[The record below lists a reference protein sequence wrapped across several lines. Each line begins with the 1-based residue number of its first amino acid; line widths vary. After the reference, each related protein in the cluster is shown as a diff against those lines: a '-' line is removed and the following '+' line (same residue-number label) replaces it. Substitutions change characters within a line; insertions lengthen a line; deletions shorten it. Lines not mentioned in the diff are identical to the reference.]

1 METASIAAGLS
12 ARLSALSEL
21 AALPGSASPRELLA
35 MRKDPLAFLHRRFAA
50 HGPVFK
56 SNLVVPC
63 VFVVGEA
70 WNRSVLVTRRA
81 EFGFGKGYARTA
93 VRHVFED
100 SIMLQDGADHA
111 RTRAALLPAVSR
123 LSVRE
128 SVATMRTLWAAQLA
142 RAAARGSADAYQ
154 LAEGGTFD
162 VAARILLGL
171 EIGRQSEAFRGE
183 FEKLIGGM
191 LALVPVPFP
200 FGRLAAALAARKA
213 LFRMLTPHVERMR
226 SGGGAGLAT
235 QLLEVR
241 DERGLGLSSEEIVG
255 HLLLL
260 AWAGYDTTASAATW
274 LLVTL
279 AERHDLQERLRA
291 ELARVDP
298 DDAAA
303 LETGKG
309 LSETECFL
317 LELERMYPSA
327 VLFPRITTQRVA
339 QDGVVIPEDTL
350 VLYTPYLSHRDPAS
364 FVRPNTFD
372 PERFSARSGAARNT
386 PAQLFGFGGG
396 PRICLGKPFARL
408 QLKVLLHTL
417 LRGYDL
423 EPDPTARPRTLVF
436 PVHHPVGAGVRLVP
450 RAS

>member
-1 METASIAAGLS
+1 MQAASLARGLS
-12 ARLSALSEL
+12 ARLSALTDL

-35 MRKDPLAFLHRRFAA
+35 MRKDPLAFLHTRFAM
-50 HGPVFK
+50 HGRVFK

-70 WNRSVLVTRRA
+70 WNRTLLVTRRSD
-81 EFGFGKGYARTA
+81 FGFGQGYARTA

-111 RTRAALLPAVSR
+111 RTRAALAPAVSR
-123 LSVRE
+123 LSVRD
-128 SVATMRTLWAAQLA
+128 SVATMRGLWAGQLA
-142 RAAARGSADAYQ
+142 RAAAQGGADAYE
-154 LAEGGTFD
+154 LAERGTFD
-162 VAARILLGL
+162 VAARVLLGL
-171 EIGRQSEAFRGE
+171 AIGPESEAFRAE
-183 FEKLIGGM
+183 FERLIGGM
-191 LALVPVPFP
+191 LALVPVPIP
-200 FGRLAAALAARKA
+200 FGRLAAALTARRA

-226 SGGGAGLAT
+226 RHGGQGLAV
-235 QLLEVR
+235 QLFDVR
-241 DERGLGLSSEEIVG
+241 DERGSPLSSEEIVG

-279 AERHDLQERLRA
+279 AERHDLQELLRA
-291 ELARVDP
+291 ELAGVDP
-298 DDAAA
+298 DDATA

-327 VLFPRITTQRVA
+327 VLFPRITTRHVEHEGA
-339 QDGVVIPEDTL
+339 VIPEDTL
-350 VLYTPYLSHRDPAS
+350 VLYTPYLSHRDPTS
-364 FVRPNTFD
+364 FAHPNTFD
-372 PERFSARSGAARNT
+372 PERFSARSGSARNS
-386 PAQLFGFGGG
+386 AGQLFGFGGG
-396 PRICLGKPFARL
+396 PRICLGKPFAKL

-417 LRGYDL
+417 LARYEL

-436 PVHHPVGAGVRLVP
+436 PVHHPLGARVRLVP
-450 RAS
+450 RPS

>member
-1 METASIAAGLS
+1 MQTASLTAGLS

-21 AALPGSASPRELLA
+21 ATLPGSASPRELLA
-35 MRKDPLAFLHRRFAA
+35 MRRDPLAFLHTRFAM

-70 WNRSVLVTRRA
+70 WNRTVLVTRRA

-100 SIMLQDGADHA
+100 SIMLLDGADHA
-111 RTRAALLPAVSR
+111 RTRAALAPAVSR

-128 SVATMRTLWAAQLA
+128 SVATMRALWAAQLA
-142 RAAARGSADAYQ
+142 RAARERSADAYG

-171 EIGRQSEAFRGE
+171 EIGKESDAFRAE
-183 FEKLIGGM
+183 FEKLIAGM

-200 FGRLAAALAARKA
+200 FGRLAAALSARKA

-226 SGGGAGLAT
+226 TRGGQGLAM
-235 QLLEVR
+235 QLFEVR
-241 DERGLGLSSEEIVG
+241 DERGQGLSSEEIVG

-279 AERHDLQERLRA
+279 AERHDLQERLRE
-291 ELARVDP
+291 ELSRVDP

-309 LSETECFL
+309 LSDTECFL

-327 VLFPRITTQRVA
+327 VLFPRITTARVA
-339 QDGVVIPEDTL
+339 HDGFVIPEDTL

-364 FVRPNTFD
+364 FTHPNTFD
-372 PERFSARSGAARNT
+372 PERFSARRGASRNT
-386 PAQLFGFGGG
+386 AAQLFGFGGG
-396 PRICLGKPFARL
+396 PRICLGKPFAKL

-417 LRGYDL
+417 LSRYDV
-423 EPDPTARPRTLVF
+423 EPDPTVRPEISVF
-436 PVHHPVGAGVRLVP
+436 PVHHPVGVRVRLTP
-450 RAS
+450 RTP